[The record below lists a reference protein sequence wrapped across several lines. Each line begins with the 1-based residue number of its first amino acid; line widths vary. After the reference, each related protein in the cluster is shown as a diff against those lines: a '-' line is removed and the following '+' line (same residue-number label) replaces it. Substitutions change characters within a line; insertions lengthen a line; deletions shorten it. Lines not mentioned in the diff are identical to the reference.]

1 MKLVNML
8 NGRNL
13 QTDSSPERKSA
24 DVIPA
29 EVKKV
34 EEPVHEKD
42 DIRNA
47 SRSNTPVSEGP
58 AGTIQNI
65 EEADAPQRQENVP
78 ETLSNDNE
86 DGGSCEE
93 IIENKDESASKGR
106 SDKRTKKKISKP
118 SSFDVLFGR
127 GKPYQGHEGNIR
139 LHKIVNV
146 HKERYLKS
154 RRDDKFA
161 IAEEIVQYIK
171 QGGDGS
177 DGSKSKKQRGRFL
190 KRVDGE
196 EYWVEV
202 RALFRH
208 LIPFSEVFDA
218 VVSLLSMLRFV
229 LLTSIPNVSCLLF
242 LPKLL

>member
-1 MKLVNML
+1 MKLVTML

-13 QTDSSPERKSA
+13 QSDAKPDKKSI
-24 DVIPA
+24 DVIPS

-34 EEPVHEKD
+34 EEPIKKED
-42 DIRNA
+42 DIRIPSPSKGA
-47 SRSNTPVSEGP
+47 ASEG
-58 AGTIQNI
+58 AAEMTQNTEDAAASQEHEGAP
-65 EEADAPQRQENVP
+65 EEPSKNK
-78 ETLSNDNE
+78 E
-86 DGGSCEE
+86 DGVSGADLV
-93 IIENKDESASKGR
+93 ENKGEVGKGR
-106 SDKRTKKKISKP
+106 NDKRTKKKISKP

-202 RALFRH
+202 
-208 LIPFSEVFDA
+208 S
-218 VVSLLSMLRFV
+218 FV
-229 LLTSIPNVSCLLF
+229 LLVFYPLELVHLSFI
-242 LPKLL
+242 